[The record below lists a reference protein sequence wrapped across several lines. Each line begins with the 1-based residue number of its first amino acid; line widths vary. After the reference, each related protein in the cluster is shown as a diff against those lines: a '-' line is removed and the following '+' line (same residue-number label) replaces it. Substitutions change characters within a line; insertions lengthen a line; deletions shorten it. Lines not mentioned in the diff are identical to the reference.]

1 MPYDKKYK
9 RRRPYRKR
17 TYRKRRRPTKKYIKK
32 VARTAGETKLS
43 KWLWTP
49 DGHTDNIGNQ
59 VNSPVT
65 PARAY
70 LLDKTANLFIPFTA
84 NPLECGWNPLTVTNT
99 PIGSA
104 IYFDDFIPQGIQR
117 QQRIG
122 AKVQIKAVNYHS
134 ELQILAIPPDSDIAP
149 QYPVTAEFRLVI
161 GWVKASAQLAFDRVS
176 QINQLYSEIP
186 YALFKV
192 STDRIIKR
200 RALYSGLNAT
210 TAHGTPVT
218 YQVPSYTDIP
228 IKYYMNRPM
237 NINFRTTDQG
247 VGTSEL
253 SNWTPFILLVNP
265 NSAIINL
272 TTKWNRH
279 IISFKDP

>member
-1 MPYDKKYK
+1 MPPKKYVKKSYKK
-9 RRRPYRKR
+9 RNKKRK
-17 TYRKRRRPTKKYIKK
+17 TVTAKYIRKI
-32 VARTAGETKLS
+32 ARDSGETKLS

-59 VNSPVT
+59 VNTPVT
-65 PARAY
+65 PSRAY
-70 LLDKTANLFIPFTA
+70 LLDQTNNIFIPFTA
-84 NPLECGWNPLTVTNT
+84 NPLEAGWNPLNSTTNA
-99 PIGSA
+99 PIGSSL
-104 IYFDDFIPQGIQR
+104 YFDDFIPQGIQR

-122 AKVQIKAVNYHS
+122 AKVQLHRVNYHS
-134 ELQILAIPPDSDIAP
+134 ELQITAVAPATDNAP
-149 QYPVTAEFRLVI
+149 QYPITAEFRLVM
-161 GWVKASAQLAFDRVS
+161 GWVKATGQLAYDRLMA
-176 QINQLYSEIP
+176 IDQLYSEIP

-192 STDRIIKR
+192 RTDRIIKR

-210 TAHGTPVT
+210 TPGPTPVT

-228 IKYYMNRPM
+228 VKYYNNSKM
-237 NINFRTTDQG
+237 NINFRTTDAG

-265 NSAIINL
+265 NSAIIKL